1 MRSHWTSPWTA
12 SRPARAS
19 LLDRPLRTLEF
30 ILAVFES
37 EDAFASGVIHGMEL
51 ARSEA
56 TAEDTYLDLRSES
69 RAGLALRA

>member
-1 MRSHWTSPWTA
+1 
-12 SRPARAS
+12 
-19 LLDRPLRTLEF
+19 LRTLEV